1 MFKVIVALIVVV
13 VIALL
18 INRYYPASSLELLSN
33 GIKFKVKNSEYILPY
48 QTRTN
53 ESFLASVVNVKRS
66 KLINDQEQFYIE
78 IANTENLYEFTKTP
92 EQIACTLLEC
102 KDSRIVFLING
113 LQAIELID
121 KEGRA
126 INLFALQ
133 HESKS
138 LVLLYGLSNQT
149 FAKIIKHLSRKE
161 IKSQGNSYRL
171 AKPLTNWS
179 IKHLSIDG
187 VIASIDH

>member
-1 MFKVIVALIVVV
+1 MFKVIVALIVVA
-13 VIALL
+13 IALL
-18 INRYYPASSLELLSN
+18 LNHYYLASSLELLSN

-78 IANTENLYEFTKTP
+78 IANIESLYEFAKTP

-102 KDSRIVFLING
+102 KDSRIVFSING

-121 KEGRA
+121 EEGRVV
-126 INLFALQ
+126 NLFALQ

-149 FAKIIKHLSRKE
+149 FAQIIKHLSRKE

-171 AKPLTNWS
+171 SKPLTNWS
-179 IKHLSIDG
+179 IKHLGIDG
-187 VIASIDH
+187 VIGSIDH